1 MKTEIITLDSIRCLF
16 KNSQVYTIME
26 LTQHLNCSAITIR
39 KKLTEIGYYSSYT
52 HNSKYYTLFSIPK
65 FNQDQI
71 WIFNDIIV
79 GEICF
84 TKHKTLILL
93 IISLVDS
100 STRGLTESELEK
112 LIKTRIANQLRE
124 LCRKDKIRRLKI
136 GRKYYYLSFENK
148 YYSRQYQQLTSSD
161 VIKLTPEMT
170 LPRIDESLLI
180 KVLFC
185 VINSFDINI
194 KHIVNELKSN
204 NVRVSQR
211 QVEIIMSKYE
221 LYEKKN
227 LKTSDRT

>member
-1 MKTEIITLDSIRCLF
+1 MKTEIITLDSIRSLF
-16 KNSQVYTIME
+16 KNSQVYTITE

-39 KKLTEIGYYSSYT
+39 KKLNEIGYYSSYT
-52 HNSKYYTLFSIPK
+52 HNSKYYTLFPIPEFSK
-65 FNQDQI
+65 NPI

-84 TKHKTLILL
+84 TKHKTLKLL
-93 IISLVDS
+93 IISLVDLS
-100 STRGLTESELEK
+100 FRGMTERELEE

-124 LCRKDKIRRLKI
+124 LCRTDKIRRLKI
-136 GRKYYYLSFENK
+136 GRKYYYLSFDDK
-148 YYSRQYQQLTSSD
+148 HYSKQYQQLTTSD
-161 VIKLTPEMT
+161 LIKLTPEMT
-170 LPRIDESLLI
+170 LPRIEESLLI

-204 NVRVSQR
+204 NVRISRR

-221 LYEKKN
+221 LYEKKK
-227 LKTSDRT
+227 LKTSD